1 MKRLILTII
10 IITFVFF
17 TDASIIANAKTPD
30 FYKMVEGHGSVMLI
44 INPNTGEILYANE
57 SASDFYGY
65 SIGELQSM
73 SISELNVL
81 SEVEIFSE
89 MQDATKENRNYFVF
103 KHKISSGEIKTVEV
117 FSYPY
122 YDGEQELLFSII
134 HDITERVLIEE
145 RENEITLAFIT
156 SLAIVIIFLIIFSI
170 MQKRN
175 NRKLKL
181 MNEEIR
187 NYNELRTTFINALD
201 DLIYLKDSN
210 FKYVLINKA
219 VAKFYNKDESQ
230 IINHDDFD
238 ISVAE
243 FAQKRR
249 ITDIKV
255 IEKTTKA
262 VDEIEWQDRIYKTI
276 KFPIKL
282 LDGEIGIGA
291 YVRDVTEEYKD
302 QKIKDKT
309 LQRNMILMMDV
320 MTKDFETTEE
330 QLDFVL
336 HECLKITESHYGYI
350 YLYDKEG
357 KEFILNSWTKNV
369 MPDCSIIDKK
379 TVYKLEK
386 TGIWG
391 EVVRQGKPIVV
402 NDFDAPNSLK
412 KGYPEGHVIIHKFMS
427 IPVIISNRIVAVV
440 GLANKKEDYTDNDV
454 YQIVALM
461 NGVWNAKERREA
473 LIDLKRERKKYLQ
486 TLLSIGDAVIVVDKN
501 GKIEMLNEIAQKL
514 TGWDD
519 SEAIGK
525 HYIEVFKLSCHHV
538 QTAII
543 DPVEEVFKTGDTHI
557 ISDYALMTSRY
568 GTKYFIE
575 DSASP
580 IKDEAGNI
588 KGVVLVFRDVTE
600 KKIQRDRIEFLSYH
614 DSLTGVYNRRFYEE
628 TIRRLDNA
636 KVFPLTI
643 IMTDINGFK
652 FTNDLYG
659 HSVGDKLLK
668 SFANILKQECRND
681 DLIARIGG
689 DEFIIILPDVGKE
702 YAEDIVNRIKKA
714 VSNTQI
720 DKTILSVSIGFASK
734 THLDESIEDIYK
746 TADEN
751 MYRDKL
757 MEKKKYEIKLI
768 DHINSLFNDIK
779 NEETHSENVCK
790 LSKKI
795 GKTMNLSER
804 ELDVL
809 ELAAQFHDIGK
820 VAIDSK
826 LLEKTT
832 PLNNNELRQ
841 LKRHPHLGFTILVN
855 LTSYINISEIV
866 LCHHERPDGKGY
878 PNGLKDADIPL
889 ESKIISVAE
898 AYDVMTSEFSYK
910 KRMTKEEA
918 IKELIRN
925 SGTQFDKSVVEAFIE
940 SL

>member
-145 RENEITLAFIT
+145 RENKITLAFIT
-156 SLAIVIIFLIIFSI
+156 LLAIVIIFLIIFSI

-181 MNEEIR
+181 MNEKIR

-309 LQRNMILMMDV
+309 LQRNMILMDV

-350 YLYDKEG
+350 YLYDEEG
-357 KEFILNSWTKNV
+357 KELILNSWTKNV

-600 KKIQRDRIEFLSYH
+600 KKIQRDRIEFLSYN

-659 HSVGDKLLK
+659 HSVV
-668 SFANILKQECRND
+668 I
-681 DLIARIGG
+681 
-689 DEFIIILPDVGKE
+689 
-702 YAEDIVNRIKKA
+702 
-714 VSNTQI
+714 
-720 DKTILSVSIGFASK
+720 
-734 THLDESIEDIYK
+734 
-746 TADEN
+746 
-751 MYRDKL
+751 
-757 MEKKKYEIKLI
+757 
-768 DHINSLFNDIK
+768 
-779 NEETHSENVCK
+779 
-790 LSKKI
+790 
-795 GKTMNLSER
+795 
-804 ELDVL
+804 
-809 ELAAQFHDIGK
+809 
-820 VAIDSK
+820 
-826 LLEKTT
+826 
-832 PLNNNELRQ
+832 
-841 LKRHPHLGFTILVN
+841 
-855 LTSYINISEIV
+855 SY
-866 LCHHERPDGKGY
+866 
-878 PNGLKDADIPL
+878 
-889 ESKIISVAE
+889 
-898 AYDVMTSEFSYK
+898 
-910 KRMTKEEA
+910 
-918 IKELIRN
+918 
-925 SGTQFDKSVVEAFIE
+925 
-940 SL
+940 

>member
-145 RENEITLAFIT
+145 RENKITLAFIT
-156 SLAIVIIFLIIFSI
+156 LLAIVIIFLIIFSI

-309 LQRNMILMMDV
+309 LQRNMILMDV

-350 YLYDKEG
+350 YLYDEEG

-779 NEETHSENVCK
+779 NEETHSKNVCK

-832 PLNNNELRQ
+832 PLNNKELRQ

>member
-291 YVRDVTEEYKD
+291 YVRDVT
-302 QKIKDKT
+302 
-309 LQRNMILMMDV
+309 
-320 MTKDFETTEE
+320 
-330 QLDFVL
+330 
-336 HECLKITESHYGYI
+336 
-350 YLYDKEG
+350 
-357 KEFILNSWTKNV
+357 
-369 MPDCSIIDKK
+369 
-379 TVYKLEK
+379 
-386 TGIWG
+386 
-391 EVVRQGKPIVV
+391 
-402 NDFDAPNSLK
+402 
-412 KGYPEGHVIIHKFMS
+412 
-427 IPVIISNRIVAVV
+427 
-440 GLANKKEDYTDNDV
+440 GL
-454 YQIVALM
+454 
-461 NGVWNAKERREA
+461 
-473 LIDLKRERKKYLQ
+473 
-486 TLLSIGDAVIVVDKN
+486 
-501 GKIEMLNEIAQKL
+501 
-514 TGWDD
+514 
-519 SEAIGK
+519 
-525 HYIEVFKLSCHHV
+525 C
-538 QTAII
+538 TA
-543 DPVEEVFKTGDTHI
+543 
-557 ISDYALMTSRY
+557 
-568 GTKYFIE
+568 
-575 DSASP
+575 
-580 IKDEAGNI
+580 
-588 KGVVLVFRDVTE
+588 
-600 KKIQRDRIEFLSYH
+600 
-614 DSLTGVYNRRFYEE
+614 
-628 TIRRLDNA
+628 
-636 KVFPLTI
+636 
-643 IMTDINGFK
+643 
-652 FTNDLYG
+652 
-659 HSVGDKLLK
+659 
-668 SFANILKQECRND
+668 
-681 DLIARIGG
+681 
-689 DEFIIILPDVGKE
+689 
-702 YAEDIVNRIKKA
+702 
-714 VSNTQI
+714 
-720 DKTILSVSIGFASK
+720 
-734 THLDESIEDIYK
+734 
-746 TADEN
+746 
-751 MYRDKL
+751 
-757 MEKKKYEIKLI
+757 
-768 DHINSLFNDIK
+768 
-779 NEETHSENVCK
+779 
-790 LSKKI
+790 
-795 GKTMNLSER
+795 
-804 ELDVL
+804 
-809 ELAAQFHDIGK
+809 
-820 VAIDSK
+820 
-826 LLEKTT
+826 
-832 PLNNNELRQ
+832 
-841 LKRHPHLGFTILVN
+841 
-855 LTSYINISEIV
+855 
-866 LCHHERPDGKGY
+866 
-878 PNGLKDADIPL
+878 
-889 ESKIISVAE
+889 
-898 AYDVMTSEFSYK
+898 
-910 KRMTKEEA
+910 
-918 IKELIRN
+918 
-925 SGTQFDKSVVEAFIE
+925 
-940 SL
+940 